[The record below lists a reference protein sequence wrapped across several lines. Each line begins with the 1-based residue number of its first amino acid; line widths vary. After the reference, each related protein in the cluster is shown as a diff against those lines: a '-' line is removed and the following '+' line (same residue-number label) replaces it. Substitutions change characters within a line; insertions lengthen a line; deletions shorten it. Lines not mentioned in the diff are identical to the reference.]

1 MAMGSAKV
9 LPTGEQ
15 KDWAMPSGEP
25 WAQDWA
31 KARGS
36 VSAMDAE
43 KETATDSV
51 KAPAVVTES
60 VSDSGSAS
68 E

>member
-1 MAMGSAKV
+1 MAKVKDLGSA
-9 LPTGEQ
+9 T
-15 KDWAMPSGEP
+15 
-25 WAQDWA
+25 
-31 KARGS
+31 
-36 VSAMDAE
+36 DAE
-43 KETATDSV
+43 TAKEMVMATDSV